1 MTPSAAQQ
9 RYWLGDSPPEVDHL
23 LAQAEFLG
31 PDAADLLDR
40 IGVAPGTST
49 IDIGCG
55 VLGILP
61 QLRAR
66 VGHSGRV
73 VGLDI
78 EPRLLAVA
86 DQLSAR
92 HGLAVKTVRAD
103 AASTGLPSGC
113 FDLVHER
120 MLLLNLTSP
129 HDVITEMARL
139 ARPGGTLALQEPD
152 SAAWAIDPPHP
163 AWDLL
168 LTEVTDVYPRTGRDF
183 HTGRRAARLL
193 REAGLQDVQVSV
205 LARLTAPGEYFHTFL
220 LTLAV
225 LMREEILAASRV
237 TPGQLDSNAAELRE
251 HLSQPGTLTCLPTIW
266 QAWGRKPDASQ
277 DPATNRAARTR
288 PDTDP
293 TLLPELTGQ
302 CHADAKSGDLC
313 H

>member
-9 RYWLGDSPPEVDHL
+9 RYWLGDSRPEVDHL

-40 IGVAPGTST
+40 IGVAPGANV

-61 QLRAR
+61 QLRSR
-66 VGHSGRV
+66 VGTSGRV

-86 DQLSAR
+86 GQLSAQ
-92 HGLAVKTVRAD
+92 HGLAVETVRAD
-103 AASTGLPSGC
+103 AASTGLRSGS

-120 MLLLNLTSP
+120 MLLLNVTSP
-129 HDVITEMARL
+129 QDVVAEMTRL
-139 ARPGGTLALQEPD
+139 ARPDGVVTLQEPD
-152 SAAWAIDPPHP
+152 SAAWAADPSHP

-168 LTEVTDVYPRTGRDF
+168 LTEVNDVYPRTGRDF

-193 REAGLQDVQVSV
+193 RDAGLRDVQVQA

-220 LTLAV
+220 LALAL
-225 LMREEILAASRV
+225 LMREEILAGCRL
-237 TPGQLDSNAAELRE
+237 TPRQLDSAAAELRE
-251 HLSQPGTLTCLPTIW
+251 HLRQPGTLTCLPTIW
-266 QAWGRKPDASQ
+266 QAWGRKPGAS
-277 DPATNRAARTR
+277 
-288 PDTDP
+288 
-293 TLLPELTGQ
+293 
-302 CHADAKSGDLC
+302 
-313 H
+313 